1 MKRAIALLQTE
12 HTPTQFEALVL
23 RNGLRIVYTIRTD
36 TRAVLAALI
45 ATQHALEHVA
55 EAVVIPH
62 LGFLEPDAPWWV
74 ITTVADLITGTRVYP
89 SKGSASRFSGG
100 GS

>member
-1 MKRAIALLQTE
+1 MKRAIALL
-12 HTPTQFEALVL
+12 HTDHSPAQFEALVL
-23 RNGLRIVYTIRTD
+23 QNGLRIVYTVRTD

-62 LGFLEPDAPWWV
+62 LGSLEPNAPWWV
-74 ITTVADLITGTRVYP
+74 VTTVADLITGTRVYP
-89 SKGSASRFSGG
+89 SEGIAFRFSGG